1 MAFVEALL
9 IAVPSSLQAQYGLTD
24 EVQQLEGI
32 ICALQQKRTESQ

>member
-9 IAVPSSLQAQYGLTD
+9 SAVLSSLQAQYGLTD

-32 ICALQQKRTESQ
+32 IRVLQQKKTESQ